1 MFFPVI
7 RLVEKEYLM
16 PLKLIFASAFI
27 SLALGCSTLGQLNP
41 STTLANDSV
50 DMITDD
56 LAGPGPK
63 AVTSTRMNIIHQGE
77 SMSVTL
83 YQPNYVVK
91 TAPAIV
97 FLPGRMATD
106 DQYESYARALAS
118 RGFIV
123 AVHGWYSLFTSDLE
137 LAHDAEVMADWL
149 ISTYAVDAKKIGIA
163 GHSMG
168 GKDAVLAASQS
179 GIFNSV
185 VAIDPDDN
193 GSVSVVRGYVASL
206 RAPLLLIG
214 AEVAWRAASV
224 CAPKENN
231 YQRFYEQAPS
241 GTVELTLK
249 GADHVQMLDDPERFG
264 YGICRCGTADTKQV
278 RITARRATVGFFI
291 QHLMNGAVLVSPHPR
306 DGQIRVAQNN

>member
-1 MFFPVI
+1 
-7 RLVEKEYLM
+7 M

-27 SLALGCSTLGQLNP
+27 SLAMGCSTLGQLSP
-41 STTLANDSV
+41 SATLANDAV

-63 AVTSTRMNIIHQGE
+63 EVTSTRMNIIHQGE

-83 YQPNYVVK
+83 YQPNYAVK
-91 TAPAIV
+91 NAPAIV

-123 AVHGWYSLFTSDLE
+123 AVHGWYSLFKSDIE

-149 ISTYAVDAKKIGIA
+149 ISAYAVDAKKIGIA

-179 GIFNSV
+179 GLFNSV

-193 GSVSVVRGYVASL
+193 GNVSVVRGYVASL

-214 AEVAWRAASV
+214 AEVAWQAASV

-278 RITARRATVGFFI
+278 RITARRATVGFFV
-291 QHLMNGAVLVSPHPR
+291 QHLMNGAVLASPHPR
-306 DGQIRVAQNN
+306 DGLIRVAQNN